1 MLRPPVALPPPPAA
15 DAAAKADSEN
25 CMASIRKSLC
35 VSADAAGDEEE
46 EEEYEYDDG
55 PAFEVGWP
63 TNVKHVAHVTFDRF
77 KGFMGVPADIERDL
91 PRSAP
96 SARCAATAAAIAAIA
111 AAAAAG
117 IAASLLLA
125 LPYAGSAA
133 GPRSRSVFG
142 VHPESMQCLLD
153 DHGNMVPT
161 ILMLLQ
167 ARLYNQGGLKK
178 EGIFR
183 ITAGIDHEEQV
194 RAQLNAGVVPN
205 NVEVHALAGLIK
217 AWFRELPEGVLDKL
231 SPEQVADC
239 QDEAEV
245 AQLITTLPATQ
256 AALLDWTI
264 NLMTDVV
271 EHEKQNK
278 MNARNIAMVFAP
290 NMTLVDDPLTALMHA
305 VQVMNF
311 LKTLI
316 LRKQRLR
323 REAKGLSVKGSQPS
337 SGAMEP
343 VADANG
349 GNVPP
354 SMMREVTFSV
364 RPHRAPPPPP
374 AAAATVAAATA
385 AAFKDAAPSGNGSV
399 SEVPHGRDMSEG
411 GDPHES
417 DMDVE
422 GHASVLPAAAAGH
435 DEEMAGDD
443 DVDTDATAVVHDGE
457 LEGVLTM
464 KPVVKPE
471 TGMEEAASA
480 KAALPRGPS
489 EALWAEEEEDEEEE
503 QQDREE
509 AAAVESNESGTVMAT
524 AAAPQVPSFTRA
536 AEEQHEEDD
545 EAVSITV
552 VAITAD
558 ADGLPQ
564 SPSIASFVAEEEAVT
579 GHVEKVAPKERDTP
593 VELACLPKLDTE
605 IVNDTSLS
613 VLEAEE
619 TDHIAAVPA
628 EAAQLDGEV
637 LRESLEEG
645 KDVMVQPDIDQGT
658 MGVNLEGSSAQDS
671 ISNQDGG
678 QEVKASTQEEEE
690 DAGAQVGIPH
700 GTEAGLVE
708 EQLMAGLTSSP
719 RWPSFYGSQSAEVA
733 VADAAFLAST
743 QGDKAVT
750 QEGVGSDV
758 LDMETPYAVHP
769 ALSETRD
776 GEALLEPA
784 VTEVQEAAAPPHV
797 PLKEDQAADP
807 APAALVASLAHDGD
821 LQHMHEPHMHESIL
835 YEEALELFG
844 SPAFTA
850 QKVEGLL
857 LPVATEGA
865 VESEGITSRG
875 ALPEEGLS
883 GAGTS
888 AANYLGVEDKVAE
901 DSGEQLLEIK
911 EGGATEDLALPQPQI
926 LLVHVGEVP
935 ISEEQKAEVFHAHV
949 AVTHEAK
956 EESLGAEMEREQP
969 QQQVEE
975 AAGSTL
981 QVFDAENSEVQRHD
995 TVYLPV
1001 GDNEHKDAVDRL
1013 KLPSSVAGVVES

>member
-1 MLRPPVALPPPPAA
+1 
-15 DAAAKADSEN
+15 
-25 CMASIRKSLC
+25 
-35 VSADAAGDEEE
+35 
-46 EEEYEYDDG
+46 
-55 PAFEVGWP
+55 
-63 TNVKHVAHVTFDRF
+63 
-77 KGFMGVPADIERDL
+77 
-91 PRSAP
+91 
-96 SARCAATAAAIAAIA
+96 
-111 AAAAAG
+111 
-117 IAASLLLA
+117 
-125 LPYAGSAA
+125 
-133 GPRSRSVFG
+133 
-142 VHPESMQCLLD
+142 MQCLHD

-374 AAAATVAAATA
+374 AAATSAVAATA
-385 AAFKDAAPSGNGSV
+385 ATFNDAALSGDGSV

-417 DMDVE
+417 DMAVE
-422 GHASVLPAAAAGH
+422 GHDSGLPAAAAGH

-443 DVDTDATAVVHDGE
+443 DVDTEATTVVHDGE

-464 KPVVKPE
+464 KPVVKPG
-471 TGMEEAASA
+471 TGMEEAALA
-480 KAALPRGPS
+480 EAALPRGPS
-489 EALWAEEEEDEEEE
+489 EALWAEEEEKEE
-503 QQDREE
+503 QQEREE
-509 AAAVESNESGTVMAT
+509 AAALESNESAAVAT

-536 AEEQHEEDD
+536 SEEQHEEDD

-552 VAITAD
+552 VAISAD
-558 ADGLPQ
+558 AGGSPQ
-564 SPSIASFVAEEEAVT
+564 SPSIASFMTDEEALT
-579 GHVEKVAPKERDTP
+579 GHTEKVAPQERDVP
-593 VELACLPKLDTE
+593 VELACLSKLDTE
-605 IVNDTSLS
+605 FVNNTSLS

-619 TDHIAAVPA
+619 TDNIAAVPA

-637 LRESLEEG
+637 LRESLEQG
-645 KDVMVQPDIDQGT
+645 KDIVMVHPDIDQGT
-658 MGVNLEGSSAQDS
+658 MGVNLEGTSAQDS
-671 ISNQDGG
+671 TSNQDGG
-678 QEVKASTQEEEE
+678 QEVKASTQEEE
-690 DAGAQVGIPH
+690 DAGAQAGIPH

-708 EQLMAGLTSSP
+708 GQLMAGLISSP
-719 RWPSFYGSQSAEVA
+719 RWSSFYGSQSAEVA
-733 VADAAFLAST
+733 VADAAFLASA
-743 QGDKAVT
+743 QGDQAVM

-758 LDMETPYAVHP
+758 LDVETPYAVHP

-776 GEALLEPA
+776 REALLEPA
-784 VTEVQEAAAPPHV
+784 VTEVQEAAPPHV
-797 PLKEDQAADP
+797 LKEDQAADP
-807 APAALVASLAHDGD
+807 AHAALVASLLQDGD
-821 LQHMHEPHMHESIL
+821 LQNTHEPSMHESIL
-835 YEEALELFG
+835 YEEALELFSG
-844 SPAFTA
+844 PAFTA
-850 QKVEGLL
+850 QKAEDLL
-857 LPVATEGA
+857 LPVTDEDA
-865 VESEGITSRG
+865 VEAEESKSRS

-883 GAGTS
+883 ET
-888 AANYLGVEDKVAE
+888 AADYVVVEDKAAE
-901 DSGEQLLEIK
+901 DSGEQVLKIK
-911 EGGATEDLALPQPQI
+911 EGGATEDLALPQPQTS
-926 LLVHVGEVP
+926 LVHVGEVP
-935 ISEEQKAEVFHAHV
+935 ISEEQKAEVFHAYV
-949 AVTHEAK
+949 ADMHEAK
-956 EESLGAEMEREQP
+956 EEKLGAEMEREQP
-969 QQQVEE
+969 QQPEDG
-975 AAGSTL
+975 AAGSTV
-981 QVFDAENSEVQRHD
+981 QVFDAESSEVQSHD
-995 TVYLPV
+995 TAYLPV
-1001 GDNEHKDAVDRL
+1001 GDNEHEDVVDRL
-1013 KLPSSVAGVVES
+1013 KLPSSVAGVARPAVSQEFPPRPNQCHHREGDMEWCCVKKVKPGRKKPREVVRSVACQASCSQAPCHC

>member
-1 MLRPPVALPPPPAA
+1 MAAL
-15 DAAAKADSEN
+15 AAA
-25 CMASIRKSLC
+25 IRKSLC
-35 VSADAAGDEEE
+35 VSADADGDEEE
-46 EEEYEYDDG
+46 EEEFEYDEG

-96 SARCAATAAAIAAIA
+96 SARCDGPRRRRRRRRRRCCRPCGHCHLAIAR
-111 AAAAAG
+111 G
-117 IAASLLLA
+117 QRLT
-125 LPYAGSAA
+125 PGSAA
-133 GPRSRSVFG
+133 GLRSRSVFG
-142 VHPESMQCLLD
+142 VHPESMQCLHD

-337 SGAMEP
+337 SGALEP

-374 AAAATVAAATA
+374 AAVTTAAAATA
-385 AAFKDAAPSGNGSV
+385 AAPKDAAPSGNGSV
-399 SEVPHGRDMSEG
+399 SEAPDGRNVSEG
-411 GDPHES
+411 GVPHDL
-417 DMDVE
+417 DMAVE
-422 GHASVLPAAAAGH
+422 GNASGLPAAAAGH

-443 DVDTDATAVVHDGE
+443 GVDTETTAVVHDGE

-464 KPVVKPE
+464 KPAVKPD
-471 TGMEEAASA
+471 TGMEEAAWGE
-480 KAALPRGPS
+480 AALPRGPS
-489 EALWAEEEEDEEEE
+489 EALWAEEEEEEEE
-503 QQDREE
+503 EKEQGREE
-509 AAAVESNESGTVMAT
+509 AAANESNESAAVAT
-524 AAAPQVPSFTRA
+524 ALAAASPQVPSPTRA
-536 AEEQHEEDD
+536 AGEQHEEED

-552 VAITAD
+552 VAIPAD
-558 ADGLPQ
+558 ADGSPQ
-564 SPSIASFVAEEEAVT
+564 SPSIASFVADEEAVT
-579 GHVEKVAPKERDTP
+579 GHVEKVAPQEPDPP
-593 VELACLPKLDTE
+593 VELARLSKLDTE
-605 IVNDTSLS
+605 NVKDTSMS
-613 VLEAEE
+613 QLEAEE
-619 TDHIAAVPA
+619 TDNYAAVPA
-628 EAAQLDGEV
+628 EAVQLDSEV
-637 LRESLEEG
+637 LRRSLEEG
-645 KDVMVQPDIDQGT
+645 KDVSMVHADIDQGT
-658 MGVNLEGSSAQDS
+658 MGVNLGGTSAQDS
-671 ISNQDGG
+671 TSDQDGG
-678 QEVKASTQEEEE
+678 QEVKASAQEEEV
-690 DAGAQVGIPH
+690 AGAQVGIPH
-700 GTEAGLVE
+700 GTEAGLVD

-719 RWPSFYGSQSAEVA
+719 RWSSFYGPQAAEVA
-733 VADAAFLAST
+733 VANAAFLAST
-743 QGDKAVT
+743 QDDQAAPE
-750 QEGVGSDV
+750 EGVGSDV
-758 LDMETPYAVHP
+758 PEVETPYAVHP
-769 ALSETRD
+769 MLSETRD
-776 GEALLEPA
+776 GEAWLEPA
-784 VTEVQEAAAPPHV
+784 VTEVQEAAAPPQV
-797 PLKEDQAADP
+797 LKEDQVANP
-807 APAALVASLAHDGD
+807 AHAVLVASLSQDAD
-821 LQHMHEPHMHESIL
+821 LQNLHEPHMHESIL
-835 YEEALELFG
+835 YEEAVELFG
-844 SPAFTA
+844 SPAFPA
-850 QKVEGLL
+850 QKVEGPL
-857 LPVATEGA
+857 LPVADEGA
-865 VESEGITSRG
+865 VEVEESKSGR
-875 ALPEEGLS
+875 ALPEKELS
-883 GAGTS
+883 ET
-888 AANYLGVEDKVAE
+888 AADYLGVEDKVAE
-901 DSGEQLLEIK
+901 DSGEQVLKIK
-911 EGGATEDLALPQPQI
+911 EEGPTEDLALPQPQI

-935 ISEEQKAEVFHAHV
+935 IPEEQKAEVFHAHV
-949 AVTHEAK
+949 AEMREAK
-956 EESLGAEMEREQP
+956 EERLGADVEREQS
-969 QQQVEE
+969 QHQEDG

-981 QVFDAENSEVQRHD
+981 QVSDSEIAEIQSHD
-995 TVYLPV
+995 TAYIPV
-1001 GDNEHKDAVDRL
+1001 GNNEHKDAVDRL
-1013 KLPSSVAGVVES
+1013 KLPSSIAGVVES